1 MGILLILVNVLAGI
15 IFTEYERFNIYM
27 TSICLFINTALL
39 WFISWGRM
47 KDAFKLSL
55 FILFPIFAI
64 AEFVLMVLS
73 PPTLKDNIYF
83 MATAVLV
90 AFQVII
96 LLIVSNKIFNHD
108 RM

>member
-15 IFTEYERFNIYM
+15 IFTEYERFTIDM

-73 PPTLKDNIYF
+73 PQTFKDNTYL
-83 MATAVLV
+83 MVTAILV
-90 AFQVII
+90 AIQVII
-96 LLIVSNKIFNHD
+96 LIIVSNKKINHD
-108 RM
+108 